1 MEASRNAIA
10 EADEADEAVKAAVF
24 GSLPDSSSSSSSY
37 AITEPSMDDEI
48 TAEKEA
54 SMASVPWLNVMLL
67 LNYD

>member
-1 MEASRNAIA
+1 MEASRNAAIA
-10 EADEADEAVKAAVF
+10 ETNEAEEVKAAEVV
-24 GSLPDSSSSSSSY
+24 GSILDDSSSSY